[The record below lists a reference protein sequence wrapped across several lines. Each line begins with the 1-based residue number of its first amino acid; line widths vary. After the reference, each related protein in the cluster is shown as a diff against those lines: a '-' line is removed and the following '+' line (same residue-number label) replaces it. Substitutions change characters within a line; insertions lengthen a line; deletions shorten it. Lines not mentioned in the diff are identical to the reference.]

1 MPARPAVSEAWRNAK
16 GWNDE
21 NGSIDCITVLASV
34 IAVVGAEAQ
43 IAVGGSASLIAGAYL
58 AGTKTRRVR
67 RALSAVFGG
76 GQQRYGEPRVAD
88 GERRLGRLERGFAG
102 RGAINHP
109 SDPGWRRYAG
119 PA

>member
-1 MPARPAVSEAWRNAK
+1 MHRHSSLRSSRHQRRCEPLGFGCCMRFHGAGETRAARPAVSEAWRNAK

-76 GQQRYGEPRVAD
+76 
-88 GERRLGRLERGFAG
+88 
-102 RGAINHP
+102 
-109 SDPGWRRYAG
+109 
-119 PA
+119 